1 MSMKMFLPL
10 TILTLLLGSYS
21 YEILYS
27 SILLNEFI
35 EEPVQV
41 NFDEPLFLTID
52 GKDQEVELELLASYD
67 LHAIVKSVNYFEED
81 LAAQIS
87 PIDLALAWGDINNP
101 SIDKYVEYSQKD
113 RWYFFSVNVKAP
125 VPIEYVDYY
134 SANTHLVPANL
145 QVKEVLM
152 NVDEEDYI
160 HLTGYLINAYFENGY
175 WKTSLLRSDT
185 GDGSCE
191 IMYVTHVSLTKA
203 ATPPKSLLD

>member
-1 MSMKMFLPL
+1 MSMKLFLPL

-41 NFDEPLFLTID
+41 NFDTALNLTVQ
-52 GKDQEVELELLASYD
+52 GKDQEVQLELLASYD
-67 LHAIVKSVNYFEED
+67 IHAIVKSVNYFDQD
-81 LAAQIS
+81 LASQIS
-87 PIDLALAWGDINNP
+87 PVDLALAWGDINNP

-113 RWYFFSVNVKAP
+113 RWYFFSVNTKAP

-134 SANTHLVPANL
+134 SANTHIVPANDNI
-145 QVKEVLM
+145 KEVLM
-152 NVDEEDYI
+152 NVEAEDYV
-160 HLTGYLINAYFENGY
+160 HLSGYLINAYFENGY
-175 WKTSLLRSDT
+175 WKTSLIRSDT

-191 IMYVTHVSLTKA
+191 IMYVTSIRLTKA
-203 ATPPKSLLD
+203 ATPTDLILD